1 MGFLSSS
8 IDSDCFSIG
17 FNTDT
22 MYDAFTGYYQQ
33 GVDGEFYLNGG
44 LRPHFNM
51 IGGPNGSY
59 KSALMNSFIQR
70 AICIYKNSD
79 GIIIDSEQALSQD
92 IDRALR
98 MAGELFKMSLK
109 DDVAWKNGVALQLNG
124 TLKFIEEVLMNKR
137 AKEKDMIVE
146 TPFFDPFTGQPFR
159 YWIPTFIF
167 LDSLTQL
174 MSERESSVIEDAG
187 GVVGDG
193 ANTSYMVDANDKTR
207 FVRALL
213 AKCVKYGVVM
223 CISAHY
229 KKGLNMNGQYNPTPK
244 QTPYAKQDWKLNG
257 VGGNMIF
264 VANNYVTVTAK
275 KLEDPNK
282 EAFYDMEDAG
292 PTTDI
297 SEVVALLERC
307 KTAAAGTTFPFIVS
321 QSSGLLNAVSNYHYL
336 REKNY
341 YGLVGNKQRHSAFL
355 YPSQTFTR
363 NTLRQIAESSPE
375 VRRALQIAATICFI
389 KNNWNLTKVPY
400 DFSIEPQALFDSL
413 TSDKNK
419 EMLSDVLASRS
430 YWTYEKDDRP
440 YMSIFRILDIA
451 KAIKTNRVTVT
462 MPPKQEKAA

>member
-8 IDSDCFSIG
+8 IESDCFSIG

-44 LRPHFNM
+44 LRPHFNA

-59 KSALMNSFIQR
+59 KSTLMNSLVQR
-70 AICIYKNSD
+70 ASCIYKNSD
-79 GIIIDSEQALSQD
+79 AIIIDTEQSLSQD

-98 MAGELFKMSLK
+98 MAGELFKVEHK
-109 DDVAWKNGVALQLNG
+109 ADVAWKNGVALQLNG
-124 TLKFIEEVLMNKR
+124 TLKFIEEVLADKR
-137 AKEKDMIVE
+137 SKEKEMMVE

-159 YWIPTFIF
+159 YWIPTFMF
-167 LDSLTQL
+167 VDSLSQL
-174 MSERESSVIEDAG
+174 MSEREEGVIEDAG

-207 FVRALL
+207 FVRTLL
-213 AKCVKYGVVM
+213 AKCVKYGIVM

-229 KKGLNMNGQYNPTPK
+229 KKALNMNGQYNPTPK

-257 VGGNMIF
+257 VGGNMMF
-264 VANNYVTVTAK
+264 VANNYVTVTST
-275 KLEDPNK
+275 KLQDPNK
-282 EAFYDMEDAG
+282 DAFYGMEDSGA
-292 PTTDI
+292 TTDL

-307 KTAAAGTTFPFIVS
+307 KTAAAGTTFPFIIS

-336 REKNY
+336 RSNNY
-341 YGLVGNKQRHSAFL
+341 YGLVGNKQRHSVFL
-355 YPSQTFTR
+355 TPEKSFTR
-363 NTLRQIAESSPE
+363 NTLRQLAETTPE

-400 DFSIEPQALFDSL
+400 DFSIDPQALFDRL
-413 TSDKNK
+413 TSDKHK
-419 EMLSDVLASRS
+419 EALSDVLASRS
-430 YWTYEKDDRP
+430 YWTYQKDERP
-440 YMSIFRILDIA
+440 YMSIFRILNIA
-451 KAIKTNRVTVT
+451 EAVKS
-462 MPPKQEKAA
+462 